1 MGVSLEAEVGSRVM
15 PAKRPAEEEA
25 EAVRLAASLAVRLAV
40 AAPAGARVAEEAEAH
55 AGVVAPE
62 APEPKKVR
70 ICGPRNGSIPRRR
83 NPGPGGWNT
92 GGSRKSDA
100 LS

>member
-1 MGVSLEAEVGSRVM
+1 M

-25 EAVRLAASLAVRLAV
+25 EAVRLAASLAVHLAV

-55 AGVVAPE
+55 AVVVVAPE
-62 APEPKKVR
+62 GPEPKKVR
-70 ICGPRNGSIPRRR
+70 ICGPRTGSIPRRQ